1 MRSGAGL
8 EGVARQVNLADSSKR
23 IREGPFTR
31 TRSGASA
38 NDGFVFTLS
47 SVNQIFGYFWPY
59 FCAFDTL

>member
-1 MRSGAGL
+1 MNILISHGRTCPSTPTLHLRSGAGL

-38 NDGFVFTLS
+38 K
-47 SVNQIFGYFWPY
+47 I
-59 FCAFDTL
+59 